1 MKQLKFTLLAS
12 FITIL
17 CSSALYGAEITK
29 GHVPPPDSSS
39 SIMDRTAALYLI
51 EEGKEFF
58 NQGMVKDA
66 MRKFRE
72 AYVRDKFSYKAAYWI
87 GETHYEMDNYGYA
100 LKYAKIA
107 ERLSEAA
114 EGEVFLLLGKAYHRQ
129 SYLDSASMNYD
140 LAKIQLSSRKQ
151 NVFNIQQL
159 IDEVKFAKN
168 AKKDTSNFE
177 RKLLGDYVNSGH
189 NDYAVTLFND
199 GKELFFVSRRPGTT
213 GGNIN
218 PSDQQYFED
227 IYYSK
232 WDDETKE
239 WTSPTNDVKHL
250 NSDGFDA
257 IGDVSKDGNTAYLTV
272 NTSVI
277 ETKNPT
283 RSSDICVSERTKKDR
298 WSTPKPIKN
307 KTINTSFFDGAPT
320 LTADGNTMY
329 FVSDRNGDKTRADIF
344 VVYKDGNKW
353 GEAKALPSII
363 NSKGNE
369 TTPFITPDNRYL
381 FFSSDGYVGMGGYDI
396 YVSENLGNEW
406 SKPKNLGPVFN
417 TVNNDTHFKYYKA
430 LKKAVLSTY
439 RLQDNKASMDAF
451 EIMLDGWEIP

>member
-227 IYYSK
+227 IYYSNIGLLIISDK
-232 WDDETKE
+232 YIEDLVTHISGIAMEDQQKINMILHLHNEQIVYIDCGMDDFEVE
-239 WTSPTNDVKHL
+239 M
-250 NSDGFDA
+250 
-257 IGDVSKDGNTAYLTV
+257 
-272 NTSVI
+272 
-277 ETKNPT
+277 
-283 RSSDICVSERTKKDR
+283 
-298 WSTPKPIKN
+298 
-307 KTINTSFFDGAPT
+307 INT
-320 LTADGNTMY
+320 MKI
-329 FVSDRNGDKTRADIF
+329 RNLI
-344 VVYKDGNKW
+344 
-353 GEAKALPSII
+353 
-363 NSKGNE
+363 
-369 TTPFITPDNRYL
+369 
-381 FFSSDGYVGMGGYDI
+381 
-396 YVSENLGNEW
+396 
-406 SKPKNLGPVFN
+406 
-417 TVNNDTHFKYYKA
+417 
-430 LKKAVLSTY
+430 
-439 RLQDNKASMDAF
+439 
-451 EIMLDGWEIP
+451 